1 MSLGIKQ
8 DSFLRLYLVINGA
21 DTCGGMKRMTYMAK
35 YVSRVHVRTGNVA
48 ENQKSELK
56 EVKMLHRATELVT
69 VLWQFITTRNP
80 SESFLCGSWDL
91 FTVVTW
97 SSSGLKLTLTSLQN
111 GESDKKRNQIPVFL
125 CVYVWPLFLFYVG
138 VICSTLLVGGKK
150 VKPSLGGA
158 GAFLIRGSKFVFVKW
173 RQLTNS
179 ARAEVKEKFLCC
191 MKQKRQNV

>member
-111 GESDKKRNQIPVFL
+111 GESDKKKKSDSSLSLCLCVTFIPVL
-125 CVYVWPLFLFYVG
+125 CGSNLLHVTSRREKSETVSGWSRCFFNQG
-138 VICSTLLVGGKK
+138 VKGCVC
-150 VKPSLGGA
+150 
-158 GAFLIRGSKFVFVKW
+158 
-173 RQLTNS
+173 
-179 ARAEVKEKFLCC
+179 E
-191 MKQKRQNV
+191 MKATD